1 MQLETSEYVIP
12 DHTSPICQLCTLIY
26 KQTTAKGH
34 RKMQEPHFSTNTAH
48 NGMSAPLLL
57 SSIQHRCA
65 HAVARLHQSCPSC
78 APVRSLH
85 EFQCQ
90 MIMFMPLL
98 RVIPHH
104 AGPNCNCDFGAE
116 RNLEAL
122 FIIVLF
128 SYVNCLVKCLIRS
141 WLELGLQAAIESQI
155 MLGDHKTE

>member
-1 MQLETSEYVIP
+1 
-12 DHTSPICQLCTLIY
+12 
-26 KQTTAKGH
+26 
-34 RKMQEPHFSTNTAH
+34 
-48 NGMSAPLLL
+48 
-57 SSIQHRCA
+57 
-65 HAVARLHQSCPSC
+65 
-78 APVRSLH
+78 
-85 EFQCQ
+85 